1 MASCARVVRASAR
14 GVTVSARGSRG
25 TRAKG
30 SRRGVTH
37 RTRASE
43 GSAEDDDDGSIQLG
57 TAKLPVGVN
66 ESALCDGLYQWA
78 STLTSSGQ
86 NLPFALSQRVDRI
99 EDGFELT
106 FLTSTPGATSGELSA
121 VGAIVAS
128 VEDAPGGNQ
137 GRVLM
142 IRGYGNVAK
151 CVDTPVVMN
160 SMPAAIRRAVAVA
173 SQ

>member
-1 MASCARVVRASAR
+1 MSCARVVVASAR
-14 GVTVSARGSRG
+14 SVTSRGGARGCRG
-25 TRAKG
+25 RGCRRA
-30 SRRGVTH
+30 VTH
-37 RTRASE
+37 RARASD
-43 GSAEDDDDGSIQLG
+43 GGADDDDDGSIQLG

-66 ESALCDGLYQWA
+66 EDALCDGLYQWA

-86 NLPFALSQRVDRI
+86 NLPFALSQRVDRT

-106 FLTSTPGATSGELSA
+106 FLTSTPGAASGEELSA

-128 VEDAPGGNQ
+128 VEDAPGENQ

>member
-1 MASCARVVRASAR
+1 MSCARVVVASAR
-14 GVTVSARGSRG
+14 PVIVRDRARGCRG
-25 TRAKG
+25 SG
-30 SRRGVTH
+30 SRRAVTH
-37 RTRASE
+37 RARASD
-43 GSAEDDDDGSIQLG
+43 GRVADDDDDGSIQLG

-66 ESALCDGLYQWA
+66 ERALCDGLYQWA

-86 NLPFALSQRVDRI
+86 NLPFALSQRVDRT

-106 FLTSTPGATSGELSA
+106 FLTSTPGAAAGELSA

-128 VEDAPGGNQ
+128 VEDAPGEKQ